1 MVYIIKWRTGSTANA
16 KAVQRENI
24 FYIFHESVRLR
35 RKKHKW
41 EGKEEDNVA
50 FFVLFNTVFF
60 FTYVVSRLWRLHA

>member
-1 MVYIIKWRTGSTANA
+1 MERNLMVYIIKWRNGSTANA

-41 EGKEEDNVA
+41 EGKKEDNVA

-60 FTYVVSRLWRLHA
+60 FT